1 MVLRHRAATAAPH
14 CTCRRNEAKVT
25 ADQLQAINRL
35 RLIAGAVS
43 SVVHALSNDL
53 QVIGGSAELLSPH
66 SALGPTE
73 HHRIETIG
81 ARTTRAALTLNQ
93 LTYFTRPDGAGH
105 RPLDLGEL
113 VDVSLALRAYSLNC
127 ALISISVERKDAGS
141 YRVSGDRHLILQVL
155 LNLLMNAEAA
165 LGSGGQIRIRL
176 ERSARGCSVCIADS
190 GPGLSREE
198 WNRLVDQTTMPSVG
212 PQLSGLGLWVS
223 ARISEQHRGRLDLE
237 DAQGSGAAITLTLPA
252 AG

>member
-1 MVLRHRAATAAPH
+1 M
-14 CTCRRNEAKVT
+14 N

-73 HHRIETIG
+73 HLRIETIG
-81 ARTTRAALTLNQ
+81 ARTAQAALTLDH
-93 LTYFTRPDGAGH
+93 LSAFTRPDGAGQ
-105 RPLDLGEL
+105 RIIDLGEL
-113 VDVSLALRAYSLNC
+113 VNVSLALRAYSLNR
-127 ALISISVERKDAGS
+127 ALISVAVERKDAGQC
-141 YRVSGDRHLILQVL
+141 RVPGDRHLILQVL

-165 LGSGGQIRIRL
+165 LPSGGKIRIRI
-176 ERSARGCSVCIADS
+176 ERSAQGCSVCVADS
-190 GPGLSREE
+190 GPGMAREE
-198 WNRLVDQTTMPSVG
+198 WNRIVDQETVPSVG
-212 PQLSGLGLWVS
+212 PRLSGFGLWVS
-223 ARISEQHRGRLDLE
+223 ARISERHHGRLDLE

-252 AG
+252 AE